1 MIKRIV
7 LYVFFGLLFNPFL
20 LYSQDSIPK
29 IKEITEEITE
39 EIIEENTIKFQE
51 YFFKSLSEKS
61 IKNYQ
66 IAIQNLEECNAILPN
81 DKAVFF
87 ELSKNYLLL
96 NRTSEALQYI
106 NNALL
111 LAPSN
116 FWMLKHLVAIHKK
129 DKNYQEAINTQLIIV
144 DQKPKQRAEL
154 IYLYYLND
162 EYMQALSLIDVFEK
176 EYGLTTRLKQLKNKL
191 VLRNKPQTVISTIDS
206 LPKLISDFELNSPS
220 FYTLKKI
227 LTLAIKDNIP
237 AYHMYSNLAIDL
249 FPAQPFSYLSKG
261 RALQL
266 QGKHQEAIDILEIGI
281 DFIIENSLLEVQ
293 FYTILV
299 SAYTRLSQPKKAL
312 EYKMKL
318 QNIKI

>member
-29 IKEITEEITE
+29 IKEITE

-144 DQKPKQRAEL
+144 EQKPKQRAEL

-293 FYTILV
+293 FYTILI
-299 SAYTRLSQPKKAL
+299 SAYKRLNQPQKAL

-318 QNIKI
+318 QNNKI

>member
-39 EIIEENTIKFQE
+39 ENTIKFQE

-66 IAIQNLEECNAILPN
+66 IAIQNLEECNAIFPN
-81 DKAVFF
+81 NKAVFF

-129 DKNYQEAINTQLIIV
+129 DKNYQEAIKTQIIIV
-144 DQKPKQRAEL
+144 KQKPKQRAEL

-176 EYGLTTRLKQLKNKL
+176 DYGLTTRLKQLKNKL

-206 LPKLISDFELNSPS
+206 LPKLISDFELNPPS
-220 FYTLKKI
+220 FNTLKKI
-227 LTLAIKDNIP
+227 LTLAIKDDIP

-293 FYTILV
+293 FYTILI
-299 SAYTRLSQPKKAL
+299 SAYTRLNQPKKAL

>member
-39 EIIEENTIKFQE
+39 ENTIKFQE

-66 IAIQNLEECNAILPN
+66 IAIQNLEECNAIFPN

-129 DKNYQEAINTQLIIV
+129 DKNYQEAIKTQIIIV
-144 DQKPKQRAEL
+144 KQKPKQRAEL

-176 EYGLTTRLKQLKNKL
+176 DYGLTTRLKQLKNKL

-293 FYTILV
+293 FYTILI
-299 SAYTRLSQPKKAL
+299 SAYTRLNQPKKAL

>member
-29 IKEITEEITE
+29 IKEITE

-66 IAIQNLEECNAILPN
+66 IAIQNLEECNAIFPN

-106 NNALL
+106 NNALR

-116 FWMLKHLVAIHKK
+116 FWILKHFVAIHKK

-144 DQKPKQRAEL
+144 EQKPKQRAEL

-176 EYGLTTRLKQLKNKL
+176 DYGLTTRLKQLKNKL

-206 LPKLISDFELNSPS
+206 LPKLILDFELNPPS
-220 FYTLKKI
+220 FNTLKKI
-227 LTLAIKDNIP
+227 LTLAIKDDIP

>member
-29 IKEITEEITE
+29 IKEITE

-66 IAIQNLEECNAILPN
+66 IAIQNLEECNAIFPN
-81 DKAVFF
+81 NKAVFF

-106 NNALL
+106 NNALR

-116 FWMLKHLVAIHKK
+116 FWMLKHLVAIHKR
-129 DKNYQEAINTQLIIV
+129 DKNYQEAIKTQLIIV
-144 DQKPKQRAEL
+144 KQKPKQRAEL

-191 VLRNKPQTVISTIDS
+191 VLRNKPQTIISTIDS

-237 AYHMYSNLAIDL
+237 AYYMYSNLAIDL

-299 SAYTRLSQPKKAL
+299 SAYKRLSQPEKAL

>member
-29 IKEITEEITE
+29 IKEITE

-144 DQKPKQRAEL
+144 EQKPKQRAEL

-176 EYGLTTRLKQLKNKL
+176 DYGLTIRLKQLKNKL

-206 LPKLISDFELNSPS
+206 LPKLISDFKLNPPS
-220 FYTLKKI
+220 FNTLKKI
-227 LTLAIKDNIP
+227 LTLAIKDDIP

-293 FYTILV
+293 FYTILI
-299 SAYTRLSQPKKAL
+299 SAYKRLNQPQKAL

-318 QNIKI
+318 QNNKI

>member
-29 IKEITEEITE
+29 IKEITE

-66 IAIQNLEECNAILPN
+66 IAIQNLEECNAIFPN

-106 NNALL
+106 NNALR

-144 DQKPKQRAEL
+144 EQKPKQRAEL

-176 EYGLTTRLKQLKNKL
+176 DYGLTTRLKQLKNKL
-191 VLRNKPQTVISTIDS
+191 VLRNKPQTIISTIDS

-293 FYTILV
+293 FYTILI
-299 SAYTRLSQPKKAL
+299 SAYKRLNQPQKAL

-318 QNIKI
+318 QNNKI

>member
-29 IKEITEEITE
+29 IKEITEE
-39 EIIEENTIKFQE
+39 NTIKFQE
-51 YFFKSLSEKS
+51 YFFKALSEKS

-66 IAIQNLEECNAILPN
+66 IAIQNLEECNAIFPN

-144 DQKPKQRAEL
+144 EQKPKQRAEL

-176 EYGLTTRLKQLKNKL
+176 DYGLTTRLKQLKNKL

-206 LPKLISDFELNSPS
+206 LPKLILDFKLNPPS
-220 FYTLKKI
+220 FNTLKKI
-227 LTLAIKDNIP
+227 LTLAIKDDIP

-293 FYTILV
+293 FYTILI
-299 SAYTRLSQPKKAL
+299 SAYKRLNQPQKAL

>member
-1 MIKRIV
+1 M
-7 LYVFFGLLFNPFL
+7 
-20 LYSQDSIPK
+20 YSQDSIPK
-29 IKEITEEITE
+29 TKEITE

-144 DQKPKQRAEL
+144 EQKPKQRAEL

-176 EYGLTTRLKQLKNKL
+176 DYGLTTRLKQLKNKL

-206 LPKLISDFELNSPS
+206 LPKLISDFKLNPPS
-220 FYTLKKI
+220 FNTLKKI
-227 LTLAIKDNIP
+227 LTLAIKDDIP

-293 FYTILV
+293 FYTILI
-299 SAYTRLSQPKKAL
+299 SAYKRLNQPQKAL

-318 QNIKI
+318 QNNKI

>member
-29 IKEITEEITE
+29 TKEITE

-176 EYGLTTRLKQLKNKL
+176 DYGLTTRLKQLKNKL

-206 LPKLISDFELNSPS
+206 LPKLISDFKLNPPS
-220 FYTLKKI
+220 FNTLKKI
-227 LTLAIKDNIP
+227 LTLAIKDDIP

-293 FYTILV
+293 FYTILI
-299 SAYTRLSQPKKAL
+299 SAYKRLNQPQKAL

-318 QNIKI
+318 QNNKI

>member
-1 MIKRIV
+1 M
-7 LYVFFGLLFNPFL
+7 
-20 LYSQDSIPK
+20 YSQDSIPK
-29 IKEITEEITE
+29 TKEITE

-176 EYGLTTRLKQLKNKL
+176 DYGLTTRLKQLKNKL

-206 LPKLISDFELNSPS
+206 LPKLISDFKLNPPS
-220 FYTLKKI
+220 FNTLKKI
-227 LTLAIKDNIP
+227 LTLAIKDDIP

-293 FYTILV
+293 FYTILI
-299 SAYTRLSQPKKAL
+299 SAYKRLNQPQKAL

-318 QNIKI
+318 QNNKI

>member
-29 IKEITEEITE
+29 IKEITEEIT
-39 EIIEENTIKFQE
+39 EENTIKFQE

-144 DQKPKQRAEL
+144 EQKPKQRAEL

-176 EYGLTTRLKQLKNKL
+176 DYGLTTRLKQLKNKL

-206 LPKLISDFELNSPS
+206 LPKLISDFKLNPPS
-220 FYTLKKI
+220 FNTLKKI
-227 LTLAIKDNIP
+227 LTLAIKDDIP

-293 FYTILV
+293 FYTILI
-299 SAYTRLSQPKKAL
+299 SAYTRLNQPKKAL

>member
-29 IKEITEEITE
+29 IKEITE

-66 IAIQNLEECNAILPN
+66 IAIQNLEECNAIFPN

-144 DQKPKQRAEL
+144 EQKPKQRAEL

-176 EYGLTTRLKQLKNKL
+176 DYGLTTRLKQLKNKL

-206 LPKLISDFELNSPS
+206 LPKLISDFKLNPPS
-220 FYTLKKI
+220 FNTLKKI
-227 LTLAIKDNIP
+227 LTLAIKDDIP

-293 FYTILV
+293 FYTILI
-299 SAYTRLSQPKKAL
+299 SAYKRLNQPQKAL

-318 QNIKI
+318 QNNKI

>member
-29 IKEITEEITE
+29 IKEITE

-144 DQKPKQRAEL
+144 EQKPKQRAEL

-176 EYGLTTRLKQLKNKL
+176 DYGLTTRLKQLKNKL

-206 LPKLISDFELNSPS
+206 LPKLISDFELNPPS
-220 FYTLKKI
+220 FNTLKKI
-227 LTLAIKDNIP
+227 LTLAIKDDIP

-293 FYTILV
+293 FYTILI
-299 SAYTRLSQPKKAL
+299 SAYKRLNQPQKAL

>member
-29 IKEITEEITE
+29 IKEITE

-66 IAIQNLEECNAILPN
+66 IAIQNLEECNAIFPN
-81 DKAVFF
+81 NKAVFF

-144 DQKPKQRAEL
+144 EQKPKQRAEL

-191 VLRNKPQTVISTIDS
+191 VLRNKPQTIISTIDS

>member
-29 IKEITEEITE
+29 IKEITEEIT
-39 EIIEENTIKFQE
+39 EENTIKFQE

-144 DQKPKQRAEL
+144 EQKPKQRAEL

-176 EYGLTTRLKQLKNKL
+176 DYGLTTRLKQLKNKL

-206 LPKLISDFELNSPS
+206 LPKLISDFELNPPS
-220 FYTLKKI
+220 FNTLKKI
-227 LTLAIKDNIP
+227 LTLAIKDDIP

-293 FYTILV
+293 FYTILI
-299 SAYTRLSQPKKAL
+299 SAYKRLNQPQKAL

-318 QNIKI
+318 QNNKI

>member
-7 LYVFFGLLFNPFL
+7 LIVFLGLLYNPFCIVA
-20 LYSQDSIPK
+20 QDSIPK
-29 IKEITEEITE
+29 IKEITEE
-39 EIIEENTIKFQE
+39 NTIKFQE
-51 YFFKSLSEKS
+51 FFFKSLSEKS

-66 IAIQNLEECNAILPN
+66 IAIQNLEECNAIFPN

-176 EYGLTTRLKQLKNKL
+176 DYGLTTRLKQLKNKL

-206 LPKLISDFELNSPS
+206 LPKLISDFELNPPS
-220 FYTLKKI
+220 FNTLKKI
-227 LTLAIKDNIP
+227 LTLAIKDDIP

>member
-39 EIIEENTIKFQE
+39 ENTIKFQE
-51 YFFKSLSEKS
+51 YFFKALSEKS

-66 IAIQNLEECNAILPN
+66 IAIQNLEECNAIFPN

-129 DKNYQEAINTQLIIV
+129 DKNYQEAIKTQIIIV
-144 DQKPKQRAEL
+144 KQKPKQRAEL

-176 EYGLTTRLKQLKNKL
+176 DYGLTTRLKQLKNKL

-206 LPKLISDFELNSPS
+206 LPKLILDFELNPPS
-220 FYTLKKI
+220 FNTLKKI
-227 LTLAIKDNIP
+227 LTLAIKDDIP

-293 FYTILV
+293 FYTILI
-299 SAYTRLSQPKKAL
+299 SAYTRLNQPKKAL

>member
-39 EIIEENTIKFQE
+39 ENTIKFQE

-66 IAIQNLEECNAILPN
+66 IAIQNLEECNAIFPN

-144 DQKPKQRAEL
+144 EQKPKQRAEL

-176 EYGLTTRLKQLKNKL
+176 DYGLTTRLKQLKNKL

-206 LPKLISDFELNSPS
+206 LPKLISDFKLNPPS
-220 FYTLKKI
+220 FNTLKKI
-227 LTLAIKDNIP
+227 LTLAIKDDIP

-293 FYTILV
+293 FYTILI
-299 SAYTRLSQPKKAL
+299 SAYTRLNQPKKAL

>member
-7 LYVFFGLLFNPFL
+7 LYVFFGLLFHPFFS
-20 LYSQDSIPK
+20 YSQDSIPK
-29 IKEITEEITE
+29 VKDITKDITEDKS
-39 EIIEENTIKFQE
+39 IKFQE

-66 IAIQNLEECNAILPN
+66 IAIQNLEECNAIFPN

-96 NRTSEALQYI
+96 NRTTEALQYI
-106 NNALL
+106 NNALRL
-111 LAPSN
+111 EPSN
-116 FWMLKHLVAIHKK
+116 FWMLKHLVAIQKN
-129 DKNYQEAINTQLIIV
+129 DKNYQEAIKTQLIIV
-144 DQKPKQRAEL
+144 KQKPKQRAEL

-191 VLRNKPQTVISTIDS
+191 VLRNKPQTIISTIDS

>member
-29 IKEITEEITE
+29 IKEITE

-144 DQKPKQRAEL
+144 EQKPKQRAEL

-176 EYGLTTRLKQLKNKL
+176 DYGLTTRLKQLKNKL

-206 LPKLISDFELNSPS
+206 LPKLISDFKLNPPS
-220 FYTLKKI
+220 FNTLKKI
-227 LTLAIKDNIP
+227 LTLAIKDDIP

-293 FYTILV
+293 FYTILI
-299 SAYTRLSQPKKAL
+299 SAYKRLNQPQKAL

-318 QNIKI
+318 QNNKI

>member
-29 IKEITEEITE
+29 TKEITE

-66 IAIQNLEECNAILPN
+66 IAIQNLEECNAIFPN

-144 DQKPKQRAEL
+144 EQKPKQRAEL

-176 EYGLTTRLKQLKNKL
+176 DYGLTTRLKQLKNKL

-206 LPKLISDFELNSPS
+206 LPKLISDFKLNPPS
-220 FYTLKKI
+220 FNTLKKI
-227 LTLAIKDNIP
+227 LTLAIKDDIP

-293 FYTILV
+293 FYTILI
-299 SAYTRLSQPKKAL
+299 SAYKRLNQPQKAL

-318 QNIKI
+318 QNNKI